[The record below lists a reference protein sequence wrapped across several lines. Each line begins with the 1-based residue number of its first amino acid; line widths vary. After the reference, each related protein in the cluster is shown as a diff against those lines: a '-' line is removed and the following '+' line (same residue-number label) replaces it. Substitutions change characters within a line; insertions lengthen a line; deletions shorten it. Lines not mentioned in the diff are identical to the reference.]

1 MAVITK
7 EEFIKKL
14 HDYVGDDTSEKAL
27 DFIEDMTDAYSA
39 ALDSSSGD
47 NEVWQRKYDELNE
60 TWRKKYLHRFY
71 GGDIITDSSD
81 EKEEKEITDET
92 ITTDDLFDS
101 TEKEKE

>member
-27 DFIEDMTDAYSA
+27 DFIEDMTDTYSA

-47 NEVWQRKYDELNE
+47 NEVWQPK
-60 TWRKKYLHRFY
+60 
-71 GGDIITDSSD
+71 
-81 EKEEKEITDET
+81 
-92 ITTDDLFDS
+92 
-101 TEKEKE
+101 